1 MYPLPHYLQVEWPRQ
16 SKHRAEES
24 LCQMRREESD
34 KLQVAGID
42 YKKSIHL
49 FNISLYP
56 HVLKLR
62 HLPKIEDK
70 LKKQNANGHTKA
82 GPVNF
87 RL

>member
-16 SKHRAEES
+16 SIHLAEES
-24 LCQMRREESD
+24 QCQMRREESD

-56 HVLKLR
+56 HALKLR

-70 LKKQNANGHTKA
+70 LKKQNANGHTNA